1 MIHRVAALLLLGLAS
16 LLPAHASRQVLQS
29 GPGGCV
35 APPDNL
41 LVQSGYNCVGVVQ
54 VTYDVCES
62 VAQYQGSAL
71 PYIENTQNTVCYI
84 PYGSDCPSSI
94 TILANEGNGRFTNCD
109 IQTTTTAISIVETLL
124 QEIAAKKANSGSS
137 TAATTNAALAA
148 TESSQTA
155 GAIAMSQQFIN
166 DNIAI
171 SGRR

>member
-62 VAQYQGSAL
+62 VAQYQVVPFPPPCHALPCLLPSPHDLIFCSRTQGSAL

-124 QEIAAKKANSGSS
+124 QEIAAKKGDSF
-137 TAATTNAALAA
+137 TYTTH
-148 TESSQTA
+148 T
-155 GAIAMSQQFIN
+155 
-166 DNIAI
+166 
-171 SGRR
+171 